1 MEKIL
6 ILILG
11 LVYAFWHFSVQNI
24 EVTQNK
30 SASHTQKSENS
41 ESSNSTEIKALSQSD
56 VYKVIKKVGEE
67 SGWIMTDFKSNAI
80 IAEKISE
87 SGTVA
92 VTVNFT
98 SSSFDISPSNS
109 DLRSS
114 LNKAL
119 NI

>member
-11 LVYAFWHFSVQNI
+11 LVYSFWYFSVQNI
-24 EVTQNK
+24 ELTQEE
-30 SASHTQKSENS
+30 SASYTQKSENS
-41 ESSNSTEIKALSQSD
+41 ESSSIEIKGLTQSD
-56 VYKVIKKVGEE
+56 VYKIIKNVGEE

-92 VTVNFT
+92 VTISFT
-98 SSSFDISPSNS
+98 SSSFDILPLN
-109 DLRSS
+109 DELHTL